1 MSTPFVYWGSSIST
15 WQSSYTFPSVKQR
28 RITTFKSWLSHCI
41 CHRFAGKAFAARPMV
56 HTEQVSWWNGC
67 STFCL
72 LSEEIPQQRKKK
84 GLTSEIDSLTGKLE
98 GQSYNYSSAMTPGV
112 EFIFLNIGISNHFRH
127 LTVADTPSWAWQIDT
142 SLIRPLPF

>member
-1 MSTPFVYWGSSIST
+1 MAAVLFA
-15 WQSSYTFPSVKQR
+15 FCQR
-28 RITTFKSWLSHCI
+28 RFHS
-41 CHRFAGKAFAARPMV
+41 R
-56 HTEQVSWWNGC
+56 E
-67 STFCL
+67 
-72 LSEEIPQQRKKK
+72 KKK